1 MSMSQRRA
9 EHIAKCLDQIKTEI
23 QESHYDCA
31 SCQSLSTLVDV
42 VGWCKEMQADNK
54 RLNEQDAEIKRLTA
68 ELAEA
73 TNCPDC
79 NGRGKRWYSLYGDAT
94 CDLCSGSGKRR

>member
-1 MSMSQRRA
+1 MGEERWDRYRVNIVDRKPVIGDFGEFPNA
-9 EHIAKCLDQIKTEI
+9 HIGVQLSIKYAVI
-23 QESHYDCA
+23 
-31 SCQSLSTLVDV
+31 
-42 VGWCKEMQADNK
+42 
-54 RLNEQDAEIKRLTA
+54 RLNQLHNLVEHLQAENERLNS